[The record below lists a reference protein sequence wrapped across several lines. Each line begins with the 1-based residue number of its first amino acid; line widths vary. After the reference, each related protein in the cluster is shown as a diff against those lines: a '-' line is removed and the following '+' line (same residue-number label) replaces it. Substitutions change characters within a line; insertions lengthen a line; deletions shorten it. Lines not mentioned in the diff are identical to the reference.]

1 MGKIVNVSSISG
13 TYGSVN
19 EFAYSSAKSNII
31 YSPGLLQIMQRFNI
45 NGLSPLWYYISKIS

>member
-31 YSPGLLQIMQRFNI
+31 YSPGLLQIMQ
-45 NGLSPLWYYISKIS
+45 KILI

>member
-19 EFAYSSAKSNII
+19 EFADIPLQNQILFI
-31 YSPGLLQIMQRFNI
+31 SPGLLQIMQ
-45 NGLSPLWYYISKIS
+45 KILI